1 MQPKQMMN
9 WPLWLNAFARVFGEL
24 AVQFLGETDRAG
36 VRGCD
41 VGGYFILFFF
51 KKKKGQQLN
60 WRVAGCKM
68 QPKQMMNWPLW
79 LNAFA
84 RVLGGLA
91 VQFHSSQVSVSV
103 FVGRGCASC
112 VQIATAKAV

>member
-51 KKKKGQQLN
+51 KKKKAN
-60 WRVAGCKM
+60 
-68 QPKQMMNWPLW
+68 
-79 LNAFA
+79 
-84 RVLGGLA
+84 
-91 VQFHSSQVSVSV
+91 S
-103 FVGRGCASC
+103 
-112 VQIATAKAV
+112 